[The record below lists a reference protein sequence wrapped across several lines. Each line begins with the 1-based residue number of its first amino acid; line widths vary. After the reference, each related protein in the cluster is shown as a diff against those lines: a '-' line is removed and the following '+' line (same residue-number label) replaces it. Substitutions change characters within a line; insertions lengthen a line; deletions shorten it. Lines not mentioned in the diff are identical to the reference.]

1 MRKEVLTRD
10 LQGKP
15 MLRYKHPVAFD
26 PQSDNHELVNKL
38 FSHLN
43 ARSETIPMT
52 IRRSLSDGVSQFS
65 R

>member
-1 MRKEVLTRD
+1 
-10 LQGKP
+10 

>member
-15 MLRYKHPVAFD
+15 MLCYKYLIAFD
-26 PQSDNHELVNKL
+26 PQPDNHELVNKL

-43 ARSETIPMT
+43 ARLETI
-52 IRRSLSDGVSQFS
+52 VE
-65 R
+65 